1 MNFIVSIDSRFTNY
15 NFIEDVLDFH
25 TNGDKKSI
33 LCYIDFHPL
42 LMTYATKRC
51 MELKKVQL
59 DDITK
64 GYYAI
69 ILGENNLLLNKCK
82 ELKLKRGLIKK
93 EI

>member
-1 MNFIVSIDSRFTNY
+1 MNFVVSIDQTFTNY
-15 NFIEDVLDFH
+15 RFIEDVLDFH
-25 TNGDKKSI
+25 TNGDKKST
-33 LCYIDFHPL
+33 LCYIDFHSL

-51 MELKKVQL
+51 MKLKKVQL

-69 ILGENNLLLNKCK
+69 ILGENNSLLNKCK
-82 ELKLKRGLIKK
+82 ELKLKRGLIKR